1 MQGANR
7 HDIAHGGI
15 DGYDRPR
22 LGRPE
27 HGRPAET
34 GAGAQ
39 AGASGDRGR
48 NSRDFGYPRAVDHDR
63 TQSEHEAF
71 RALLA
76 ESGAE
81 VVVAGP
87 DEAGLLDAIF
97 AYDPSLMTDAGAVLL
112 RPGKELRLPE
122 VDLAERTYAE
132 LGIPVIGRI
141 EAPGTVEGG
150 DTLWLDERT
159 LAVGRGYRTNGEG
172 IRQLAALLAPH
183 GIETMTVDLP
193 HWRGPDEC
201 LHLMSFISPV
211 ADRLAVVYLPLM
223 SVPFVQELQRRGW
236 SFIEVPDEEF
246 ETHGCNV
253 LALAPMRVLVCDGSP
268 VTRARLRGRRL
279 RGAGLHGRRA
289 LPQSRG
295 RPDLSDAPDLA
306 RRRRHNRDLCRS
318 LTRSV
323 ATVTVRATPY
333 RTGTTTRAGV
343 ESNSIA
349 TRSSSRASSCACEEV
364 GDESDG

>member
-1 MQGANR
+1 VTSLMEESTATTGR
-7 HDIAHGGI
+7 IWGGQSMVAPLK
-15 DGYDRPR
+15 RVLVR
-22 LGRPE
+22 
-27 HGRPAET
+27 RPAPPAIEHQFT
-34 GAGAQ
+34 H
-39 AGASGDRGR
+39 
-48 NSRDFGYPRAVDHDR
+48 FGYARGVDHDR
-63 TQSEHEAF
+63 TEQEHAAF

-112 RPGKELRLPE
+112 RPGKELRLAE
-122 VDLAERTYAE
+122 VGLAERTYAE
-132 LGIPVIGRI
+132 LGIPITGRI

-183 GIETMTVDLP
+183 GIDTMTVELP

-253 LALAPMRVLVCDGSP
+253 LALAPKRVLVCEGSP
-268 VTRARLRGRRL
+268 VTQDRLEA
-279 RGAGLHGRRA
+279 AGCEVLTYLGNE
-289 LPQSRG
+289 
-295 RPDLSDAPDLA
+295 LS
-306 RRRRHNRDLCRS
+306 HNRAGGPTC
-318 LTRSV
+318 LTRPILRV
-323 ATVTVRATPY
+323 ADTI
-333 RTGTTTRAGV
+333 TGISA
-343 ESNSIA
+343 A
-349 TRSSSRASSCACEEV
+349 P
-364 GDESDG
+364 

>member
-1 MQGANR
+1 MTSVVKESTVATSR
-7 HDIAHGGI
+7 AWGGQSMVAPL
-15 DGYDRPR
+15 RR
-22 LGRPE
+22 VLVRK
-27 HGRPAET
+27 PAPPAVEDEFT
-34 GAGAQ
+34 
-39 AGASGDRGR
+39 R
-48 NSRDFGYPRAVDHDR
+48 FGYPRAVDHER

-81 VVVAGP
+81 VVIAGP
-87 DEAGLLDAIF
+87 DDAGLLDAIF

-112 RPGKELRLPE
+112 RPGKELRLAE

-159 LAVGRGYRTNGEG
+159 LAVGRGYRTNSEG
-172 IRQLAALLAPH
+172 IRQLAALLAPY
-183 GIETMTVDLP
+183 GIETITVDLP

-211 ADRLAVVYLPLM
+211 AERLAVVYLPLM
-223 SVPFVQELQRRGW
+223 SVPFVQELQQRGW

-268 VTRARLRGRRL
+268 ITRDRLRT
-279 RGAGLHGRRA
+279 AGCEVVTYVGNE
-289 LPQSRG
+289 
-295 RPDLSDAPDLA
+295 LS
-306 RRRRHNRDLCRS
+306 HNRAGGPTC
-318 LTRSV
+318 LTRPIL
-323 ATVTVRATPY
+323 RAAGT
-333 RTGTTTRAGV
+333 RTEISA
-343 ESNSIA
+343 
-349 TRSSSRASSCACEEV
+349 AS
-364 GDESDG
+364 